1 MSNNLPAKRKP
12 LIPKARVRKTD
23 PAMKDPAWL
32 TAMGKLSAHRIR
44 EILEAPHDDSP
55 ADLKMLASDGK
66 GGLKRLQLD
75 AAKFVH
81 YVEATQKVQP
91 GAFTFSWASKP
102 IDAFPK
108 ATASELDPGPLT
120 THDVPAHVDNNAPTE
135 PPQPSDNVVEL
146 RPREPEPEN
155 TFTVSIDPRLFIGP
169 P

>member
-1 MSNNLPAKRKP
+1 MSNELVKKKP
-12 LIPKARVRKTD
+12 LIPKTRVRKTD

-75 AAKFVH
+75 AAKFCH
-81 YVEATQKVQP
+81 YIETTAKIEP
-91 GAFTFSWASKP
+91 GPFTVTWSSTP
-102 IDAFPK
+102 IDHFPR
-108 ATASELDPGPLT
+108 ANARELDSGPLT
-120 THDVPAHVDNNAPTE
+120 THDVPADVENVAPTD

-146 RPREPEPEN
+146 RPREPEQEN
-155 TFTVSIDPRLFIGP
+155 SFTVSIDPRLFIGP

>member
-1 MSNNLPAKRKP
+1 
-12 LIPKARVRKTD
+12 
-23 PAMKDPAWL
+23 MKDPSWL

-81 YVEATQKVQP
+81 HIGITQGPMQP
-91 GAFTFSWASKP
+91 GPIQISWSKTP
-102 IDAFPK
+102 VDPYPR
-108 ATASELDPGPLT
+108 ATARELDPGPLT
-120 THDVPAHVDNNAPTE
+120 TMDVPHDVNRE
-135 PPQPSDNVVEL
+135 PPPVVGPQQPSDNVVEL
-146 RPREPEPEN
+146 HPREPEPVD
-155 TFTVSIDPRLFIGP
+155 TFNISIDPRLFIGP